1 MRFLLAVFSV
11 FFLTACATDSDTV
24 DDKRIGQSFVCHKQK
39 KTMSVSNSDFLRHL
53 DHGDSAGPCAY
64 GQ

>member
-1 MRFLLAVFSV
+1 MRLVLVAISV
-11 FFLTACATDSDTV
+11 FVLSACASDSDTIE
-24 DDKRIGQSFVCHKQK
+24 DKRMGQTLVCHKQK
-39 KTMSVSNSDFLRHL
+39 KTMSVSNADYHRHL